1 MDPDRVVVGEVRG
14 AEAFPMLMAMSQG
27 NNGSMCTLHA
37 DSTRSA
43 FSKLAA
49 YVSMANTGLPIDV
62 VNLLLAN
69 ALHLVVHIELVNGQ
83 RRISSIRE
91 VVDSDGPRI
100 VSNELFVANGSG
112 PAEAAYPMTSDLR
125 DLLAT
130 HGYDDA
136 VNAPLQA
143 AGAWR

>member
-1 MDPDRVVVGEVRG
+1 
-14 AEAFPMLMAMSQG
+14 
-27 NNGSMCTLHA
+27 
-37 DSTRSA
+37 
-43 FSKLAA
+43 
-49 YVSMANTGLPIDV
+49 MANTGLPIDV

-69 ALHLVVHIELVNGQ
+69 ALHLVIHIELVNGQ

-112 PAEAAYPMTSDLR
+112 LAAAAYPMTSELR
-125 DLLAT
+125 DLLAS

-136 VNAPLQA
+136 VNAPLQT

>member
-1 MDPDRVVVGEVRG
+1 
-14 AEAFPMLMAMSQG
+14 
-27 NNGSMCTLHA
+27 
-37 DSTRSA
+37 
-43 FSKLAA
+43 
-49 YVSMANTGLPIDV
+49 
-62 VNLLLAN
+62 
-69 ALHLVVHIELVNGQ
+69 
-83 RRISSIRE
+83 

-130 HGYDDA
+130 HGYDDSI
-136 VNAPLQA
+136 NAQLQT